1 MEQIAKKHGIDWI
14 HVPYKGG
21 GEQNAALLG
30 GHTDLEVAS
39 TGTLGAL
46 ADAGKT
52 RLLVVWT
59 PERLK
64 RFPDV
69 PTLRE
74 EGIDLVV
81 TSPYG
86 IGGPAGMDPANVK
99 KLHDAF
105 PKPMQI
111 GSTSCREQVSP
122 FV

>member
-74 EGIDLVV
+74 EGIDMVV
-81 TSPYG
+81 TSPNALG
-86 IGGPAGMDPANVK
+86 VQASWAPTTGKKRNAPFHNAMTDPA
-99 KLHDAF
+99 HDTDTD
-105 PKPMQI
+105 K
-111 GSTSCREQVSP
+111 
-122 FV
+122 

>member
-86 IGGPAGMDPANVK
+86 IGGPAGMAPATVK
-99 KLHDAF
+99 KPPTTFHNAIHN
-105 PKPMQI
+105 P
-111 GSTSCREQVSP
+111 
-122 FV
+122 